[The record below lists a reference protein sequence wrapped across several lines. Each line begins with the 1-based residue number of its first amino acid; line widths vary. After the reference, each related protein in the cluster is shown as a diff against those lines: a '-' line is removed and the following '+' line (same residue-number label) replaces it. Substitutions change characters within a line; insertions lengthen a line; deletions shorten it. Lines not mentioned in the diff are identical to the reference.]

1 MARVCNVFETKETRH
16 AALCS
21 YWVFSPIQ
29 IYKNRG
35 EKAPINKQQEK
46 MKVKSLLV
54 AMLVAATTASA
65 QTADPTIMTIN
76 GKAVPRSEF
85 EYSYNKNNSETV
97 VDKKSVEE
105 YVDLFVNYKLKVM
118 AAEEAGIDTTKAFR
132 DEFRMYRDQQIRP
145 SFINDNDVEREAR
158 KIYEDTRKR
167 IDESGGMV
175 RSRHILV
182 ALKQNASKAQ
192 SDSALV
198 RADSI
203 YNALIKGADFATLA
217 QRCSDDKGSARRGG
231 DLSWAQRGYM
241 VKEFED
247 VIFSAKVG
255 EISKPFLSPYGYH
268 IVRVDAKQN
277 FFPYDTVRADIHR
290 FIESRGLREHII
302 SQNID
307 SIAKHSVPQCTP
319 EDVLNRRADEMAA
332 ADPALKS
339 LIREYHDGLLLYEIS
354 NRTVWDKAAK
364 DEAGLA
370 AYFKKNRKRY
380 KWEKPRFKG
389 IAYWVKEQ
397 GDVVAVKASLKKV
410 PFEQW
415 PEHLRKEF
423 NDSTIRIKVV
433 KGIFREGDN
442 ALIDKVVFGKDTTV
456 ADVKDF
462 PISATYGEK
471 LKAPKTYNDVRELVV
486 TDYQEQ
492 LEKAWIEA
500 LRKRYT
506 VVLNKEVLSTVN
518 KH

>member
-1 MARVCNVFETKETRH
+1 MWGE
-16 AALCS
+16 
-21 YWVFSPIQ
+21 SP
-29 IYKNRG
+29 
-35 EKAPINKQQEK
+35 NKQTPKEK

-54 AMLVAATTASA
+54 ALLVAATTASA

-97 VDKKSVEE
+97 VDKKSVDE
-105 YVDLFVNYKLKVM
+105 YIDLFVNYKLKVM

-158 KIYEDTRKR
+158 TIYEDTRKR
-167 IDESGGMV
+167 INGNGGLV
-175 RSRHILV
+175 RPRHILV
-182 ALKQNASKAQ
+182 SLKQNATKAQ

-203 YNALIKGADFATLA
+203 YNALIKGADFAELA
-217 QRCSDDKGSARRGG
+217 QRCSNDKGSARRGG
-231 DLSWAQRGYM
+231 DLSWVQRGYM

-247 VIFSAKVG
+247 AIFAMKPG
-255 EISKPFLSPYGYH
+255 EISKPILSPFGYH
-268 IVRVDAKQN
+268 IIKVEAKQN

-290 FIESRGLREHII
+290 FIESRGLRERII

-319 EDVLNRRADEMAA
+319 EDIINRRADEMTA
-332 ADPALKS
+332 ADPALKN

-364 DEAGLA
+364 DEKGLA

-380 KWEKPRFKG
+380 KWEQPRFKG
-389 IAYWVKEQ
+389 IAYWVKQE
-397 GDVVAVKASLKKV
+397 GDVEAVKKSLKNI
-410 PFEQW
+410 PFEKW
-415 PEHLRKEF
+415 AERLRKEF

-442 ALIDKVVFGKDTTV
+442 ALIDKVVFAKDTTV

-486 TDYQEQ
+486 ADYQEQ

-506 VVLNKEVLSTVN
+506 VVVNKDVLSTVN